1 MSKAPITK
9 VPSPVGGGGLG
20 WGRLYRTAMD
30 ALYRFCVIVAGGA
43 LVLISAVIPW
53 GVFTRYVLNS
63 AASWPEPMAILL
75 TIVLTFFGAAACYR
89 AGTHMSVSVL
99 VRVMP
104 LPLRRVIEPFA
115 EGLVA
120 LVGLFMV
127 IWGARLVDATWHQS
141 IAEFPS
147 LSVGLTYLPIPV
159 GWRHNA
165 AVRCRA
171 PADRA
176 PAAGRRT
183 DAALR
188 RVHSRPME
196 ILIVV
201 GTLLVCFALG
211 VPIAYALG
219 LGALAGA
226 YWIGIPLEAVMLQV
240 SSGVSKFAM
249 LTIPFF
255 VLAGAIMAEG
265 GMARRLVAFANVLV
279 GLVRVRGGLSAVNVL
294 ATTFLSGIS
303 GSAVADTSAI
313 GSVMI
318 PQMER
323 TGYPRVFATNVTISA
338 SVQALLVPPS
348 HNAVIY
354 SLATGGTISI
364 ISLFMAGVMPGLL
377 LGASLV
383 VLCLVIAYRNGHP
396 RGETV
401 PLREAAKI
409 AIDALWGL
417 VTLAIILGGIL
428 GGIFTAIEA
437 GAVACIW
444 AFFVTMFIYR
454 DYRWRDL
461 PELIHRTMRTVAMV
475 MTLIAFASSVGY
487 VMALM
492 QVPARVTAL
501 LLTLSSDKNVILFLI
516 NILLLVLGCLLDM
529 APSIL
534 IVTPILLPVVMK
546 FGVDPVHFGM
556 IMLLNLG
563 IGLCHPPVGAIL
575 FVGCAVG
582 RVTIEQVVRE
592 IWPFYGVMFF
602 VLMLVTY
609 IPSVSL
615 WLPRIL
621 GL

>member
-1 MSKAPITK
+1 
-9 VPSPVGGGGLG
+9 
-20 WGRLYRTAMD
+20 
-30 ALYRFCVIVAGGA
+30 
-43 LVLISAVIPW
+43 
-53 GVFTRYVLNS
+53 
-63 AASWPEPMAILL
+63 
-75 TIVLTFFGAAACYR
+75 
-89 AGTHMSVSVL
+89 
-99 VRVMP
+99 
-104 LPLRRVIEPFA
+104 
-115 EGLVA
+115 
-120 LVGLFMV
+120 
-127 IWGARLVDATWHQS
+127 
-141 IAEFPS
+141 
-147 LSVGLTYLPIPV
+147 
-159 GWRHNA
+159 
-165 AVRCRA
+165 
-171 PADRA
+171 
-176 PAAGRRT
+176 
-183 DAALR
+183 
-188 RVHSRPME
+188 ME

-318 PQMER
+318 PQMEK

-383 VLCLVIAYRNGHP
+383 LLCLVLAYRNVHP

-401 PLREAAKI
+401 PLRAAVKI

-615 WLPRIL
+615 WLPRML